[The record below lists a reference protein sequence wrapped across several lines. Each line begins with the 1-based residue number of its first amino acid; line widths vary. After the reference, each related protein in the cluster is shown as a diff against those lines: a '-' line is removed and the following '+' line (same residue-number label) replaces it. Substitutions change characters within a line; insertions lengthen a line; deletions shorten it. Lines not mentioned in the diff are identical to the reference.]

1 MFHPLKI
8 SFPGKTLRLVTDC
21 LLIQFSDYPIKSV
34 NFVMGNETE
43 AYYSCSAILNG
54 ETLVLGGKRHFNQVS
69 FHIVSRIS
77 ISFLSVQQS
86 GVLWTGTA

>member
-1 MFHPLKI
+1 
-8 SFPGKTLRLVTDC
+8 
-21 LLIQFSDYPIKSV
+21 
-34 NFVMGNETE
+34 MGNETE